1 MLTILTIQDIIKLC
15 PNLVNAVLKLV
26 ETGKV
31 KNDGA
36 LDSIPNISKKNVIST
51 EKLRFILE
59 VQRVDSIEEANIL
72 RNLEEIGG
80 FSHSSSGVIDVFGY
94 EDDTKDYVTSPD
106 GMHRALMAYLCE
118 VMELAVNEQDVHSLT
133 ATDEEVINK
142 EKKFFDDKNVRSAK
156 VSTAS
161 QMRSDKLSGKMTPD
175 QEKLDKKLADAYVHI
190 NTYGCAPET
199 ALFTLDSFA
208 EVPKVFLNEKSTF
221 YAGDNINETVT
232 YMSKF
237 LTRDSLSPKQFCAI
251 SYIFSKPFGEDE
263 EKRVLFKLFMTSNS
277 KYSFGAYDE
286 NFWTDKVQHSRGM
299 ESAVIRLLVAFNQW
313 HKFCFETNAVDMS
326 YFDDILKLMNVETRH
341 FVEDC
346 INQGICIK
354 KASILHEETE
364 QEQEMQTVS
373 DSL

>member
-1 MLTILTIQDIIKLC
+1 MLTILTIQDIITRC
-15 PNLVNAVLKLV
+15 PNLVKAVSRLV
-26 ETGKV
+26 EANKV

-36 LDSIPNISKKNVIST
+36 LDSIPNVSKKNVIST

-59 VQRVDSIEEANIL
+59 VQRVDSIEETNIL

-106 GMHRALMAYLCE
+106 GMHRALMAYLCG
-118 VMELAVNEQDVHSLT
+118 VMELAVNEQDLHSLN
-133 ATDEEVINK
+133 ATDEEIINK

-161 QMRSDKLSGKMTPD
+161 QMRSDKLSGKMTAE
-175 QEKLDKKLADAYVHI
+175 QEKLDKKLAEAYVHI
-190 NTYGCAPET
+190 NEYGCAPES

-208 EVPKVFLNEKSTF
+208 EVSKIFTNEKSAF
-221 YAGDNINETVT
+221 YSGDNINETVT

-237 LTRDSLSPKQFCAI
+237 LTSDSLSPKQFCAI

-263 EKRVLFKLFMTSNS
+263 EKRVLFKLFMTSTS
-277 KYSFGAYDE
+277 KYSFGTYDE

-313 HKFCFETNAVDMS
+313 HKFCFDSNAIDMS

-354 KASILHEETE
+354 KASILQDEDESETE
-364 QEQEMQTVS
+364 QEVETA
-373 DSL
+373 

>member
-1 MLTILTIQDIIKLC
+1 MLTILTIQEIIERC
-15 PNLVNAVLKLV
+15 PNLSTAVLKLI
-26 ETGKV
+26 EANKL
-31 KNDGA
+31 KSDGA
-36 LDSIPNISKKNVIST
+36 LDNIPNISKKTVIST

-59 VQRVDSIEEANIL
+59 VQRVDSIEESNIL

-106 GMHRALMAYLCE
+106 GMHRALMAYLCGVQE
-118 VMELAVNEQDVHSLT
+118 IAVNEQDVHPLS
-133 ATDEEVINK
+133 ATEKEIIET

-175 QEKLDKKLADAYVHI
+175 QEKLDKKLADAYIHI
-190 NTYGCAPET
+190 NEYGCSPES

-208 EVPKVFLNEKSTF
+208 EVSKVFLNEKSAF
-221 YAGDNINETVT
+221 YSGDKINETVT

-237 LTRDSLSPKQFCAI
+237 LTSDALSPKQFCAI

-263 EKRVLFKLFMTSNS
+263 EKKVLFKMFMTYKS
-277 KYSFGAYDE
+277 KYSFGTYDE

-313 HKFCFETNAVDMS
+313 HKFCFDSNAIDMS
-326 YFDDILKLMNVETRH
+326 YFEDILKVMNVETRH

-346 INQGICIK
+346 ITQGIGIK
-354 KASILHEETE
+354 KASILSDETE
-364 QEQEMQTVS
+364 EEQEVEMV
-373 DSL
+373 